1 MFIILFMIVVY
12 RIPGLVASISLIIY
26 VLITVYAMVL
36 IKAKLTLPG
45 IAGIVLSIGMAVDSN
60 VIIYERII
68 DELKSGKTIRTAI
81 DSGFNIALRTIID
94 ANVTT
99 LIAGA
104 VLIYFGVGAIR
115 GFGVTLIIGIVASMF
130 TAVFLS
136 KHILKLFSNI
146 FENASNRAYG
156 VRG

>member
-1 MFIILFMIVVY
+1 MIVVY

-146 FENASNRAYG
+146 FENASNRAYV